1 MGFKPNGKLQNWK
14 QMPEG
19 LLRVQSFYWM
29 HEGDQIIQKIL
40 MCSLVKRLGRAVVL
54 KHVAE
59 PLKCSA
65 KLFKHLAKLL
75 KYSADLLKNSLDI
88 LKSLAKCLCYNTAH
102 AVLISHGTR
111 REWTRVNEFRRM

>member
-1 MGFKPNGKLQNWK
+1 MENFKIESRCLKVCYEFKAFIGCMKETRLSKKN
-14 QMPEG
+14 
-19 LLRVQSFYWM
+19 
-29 HEGDQIIQKIL
+29 L

-59 PLKCSA
+59 PLKCST

-88 LKSLAKCLCYNTAH
+88 LKSLAKRLCYNTAH
-102 AVLISHGTR
+102 AVLIGHGTR
-111 REWTRVNEFRRM
+111 RE